1 MGEIKMNVLMLL
13 KNKKEV
19 ACLYDTN
26 TLRQGIEKM
35 RAHGYTAI
43 PVLSRDGRY
52 IGSVS
57 EGDFLWHII
66 EHRNSDLKVQ
76 ENYLVRDIIRRDFN
90 PAVKIDVSMEV
101 LLQRSMYQNFIP
113 VVDDRNFFIG
123 IVTRQDIIRSFLD
136 ASGKEQHTA

>member
-1 MGEIKMNVLMLL
+1 MNVLMLL

-43 PVLSRDGRY
+43 PVLSKDGRY
-52 IGSVS
+52 IGSIS
-57 EGDFLWHII
+57 EGDFLWHIV
-66 EHRNSDLKVQ
+66 EHKNSDLKVQ

-90 PAVKIDVSMEV
+90 PAVTIDVSMED
-101 LLQRSMYQNFIP
+101 LLHRSMYQNFIP

-136 ASGKEQHTA
+136 ASKAKEHTA

>member
-1 MGEIKMNVLMLL
+1 MNVLMLL

-43 PVLSRDGRY
+43 PVLSKDGHY

-57 EGDFLWHII
+57 EGDFLWHIV
-66 EHRNSDLKVQ
+66 EHRNSDMKVQ
-76 ENYLVRDIIRRDFN
+76 ENYLVRDIIRRGFN
-90 PAVKIDVSMEV
+90 PAVKIDVSMEA

-136 ASGKEQHTA
+136 AAEKKEHTA